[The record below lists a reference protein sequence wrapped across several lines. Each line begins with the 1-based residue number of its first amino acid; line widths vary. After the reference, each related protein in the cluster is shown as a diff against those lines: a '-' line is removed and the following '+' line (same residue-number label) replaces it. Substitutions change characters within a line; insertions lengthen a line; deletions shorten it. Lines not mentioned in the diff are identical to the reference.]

1 MWGNQHVKI
10 LECRMTSLL
19 ISVGTDYR
27 LLPADSAT
35 SCGDI
40 IFALTQKVIVLS
52 CTLEKIN
59 QVIKVIKVQSSH
71 MGVTSQYQE
80 RCKNYTL
87 QN

>member
-52 CTLEKIN
+52 CTLEKYKSSN
-59 QVIKVIKVQSSH
+59 QSDKSAILTDGCNIPISRMMQKS
-71 MGVTSQYQE
+71 
-80 RCKNYTL
+80 
-87 QN
+87 